1 MINYVFFVCLP
12 RCARRFSSGCCVW
25 RARSTFM
32 FYFLLDFRFG
42 GVPQFTVPRVLCCVV
57 LVVCLCV
64 RPVSLLTVRTFS
76 EYCCHILGA
85 RGASRAD
92 AACGGHAQRICF
104 GFCWTFGLGVC
115 RSSQTVHIQRGH
127 EHTRTGN

>member
-1 MINYVFFVCLP
+1 
-12 RCARRFSSGCCVW
+12 
-25 RARSTFM
+25 M

-92 AACGGHAQRICF
+92 AACGGHAQRMFWFLLDFRFLLDCLPQF
-104 GFCWTFGLGVC
+104 TD
-115 RSSQTVHIQRGH
+115 SSYSKGTRA
-127 EHTRTGN
+127 HTHRELI